1 MEGKMEEENKKL
13 IMKEAQAV
21 KVGAQVTSMP
31 APLPVEKPQ
40 VRQESGSSQVWKV
53 FNLS

>member
-1 MEGKMEEENKKL
+1 MEGNMEEENKKST
-13 IMKEAQAV
+13 IQEAQAV
-21 KVGAQVTSMP
+21 KEGTQVTSMP

-40 VRQESGSSQVWKV
+40 VRQESGSSQVCKV